1 MMAKEAVDYGII
13 DKMIQ
18 TKTGHI
24 TKPPC
29 LSSRGGG
36 GPGRWGGIG
45 RTILRETPTR
55 ASSPCVHESWGDG
68 GDCICE
74 FAPSPLRFPGGV
86 GEQGGWRAARIPGII
101 PPFGTKEEIG

>member
-29 LSSRGGG
+29 PSSWGGG
-36 GPGRWGGIG
+36 DQDSGER
-45 RTILRETPTR
+45 LD
-55 ASSPCVHESWGDG
+55 ASFCKKP
-68 GDCICE
+68 
-74 FAPSPLRFPGGV
+74 
-86 GEQGGWRAARIPGII
+86 
-101 PPFGTKEEIG
+101 